1 MLLRNVPD
9 IVTASLCLHNLYI
22 IQKDEF
28 NIEWAVDAKKD
39 LQEEAN
45 RFSRN
50 LQNINMFKVLEVS
63 LREMRVLHKVNPEV
77 EEAPFI
83 KMEEEEEV

>member
-9 IVTASLCLHNLYI
+9 IVTASLCLHNLCI

-28 NIEWAVDAKKD
+28 NIEWVVDAKKN
-39 LQEEAN
+39 LQEETN

>member
-1 MLLRNVPD
+1 M
-9 IVTASLCLHNLYI
+9 CI

-28 NIEWAVDAKKD
+28 NIEWVIDAKKN

-50 LQNINMFKVLEVS
+50 LQNINMFKVLEIS

-77 EEAPFI
+77 EETPFI
-83 KMEEEEEV
+83 EMEEEEEV